1 MKPLFITGTQRDVGK
16 TTLSVGLLRAFQKR
30 GLRVAYTKPLG
41 QRIHTIEGH
50 ELHDDALV
58 VSKIIGQEKTE
69 QADMVMSLTRGRV
82 EKEIFDMKSS
92 QLTEKVKKLC
102 GRLAEEYDA
111 VIVEGMG
118 HVAMGS
124 CLGLSC
130 ADTARV
136 VGAKALLVSP
146 GGIGSTIDEIALCS
160 TFIISRGVEFLG
172 AIVNKVWE
180 EKYDRID
187 AATRKGLAN
196 IGLTSFG
203 TIPFNKFM
211 AYPTMRQVQEL
222 MGGEL
227 VTGESQLDNVVKNT
241 IVAAM
246 EAEHMIH
253 YLRESTLMITP
264 GDRIDNVLAAL
275 GTNQSG
281 DICLPKLSGLLLTGG
296 FRPDEACMKLIKESN
311 LPVILIKGDTYAA
324 ASRFRQK
331 TFKIEPS
338 DEEKIATAVEL
349 VAKYVDVDAILK
361 GLAD

>member
-1 MKPLFITGTQRDVGK
+1 MKPLFITGTQRDIGK
-16 TTLSVGLLRAFQKR
+16 TTLSIGLLRAFQDR

-41 QRIHTIEGH
+41 QRINIVEGQ

-69 QADMVMSLTRGRV
+69 QAGLVMSLGRGRV
-82 EKEIFDMKSS
+82 EKEIFDMNTPE
-92 QLTEKVKKLC
+92 LTAKVEKLC
-102 GRLAEEYDA
+102 RRLVDEYDA

-136 VGAKALLVSP
+136 AGAKAILVSP

-160 TFIISRGVEFLG
+160 TFIVSRGVEFLG
-172 AIVNKVWE
+172 AIINKVWE
-180 EKYDRID
+180 KKYDRID
-187 AATRKGLAN
+187 AATKQGLKN
-196 IGLTSFG
+196 IGMRSFG
-203 TIPFNKFM
+203 TVPYTASM
-211 AYPTMRQVQEL
+211 TCPTMRQVHEL
-222 MGGEL
+222 MRGEL
-227 VTGESQLDNVVKNT
+227 VAGESQLDNVVKNT

-246 EAEHMIH
+246 EARHMISH
-253 YLRESTLMITP
+253 LKESTLMITP

-275 GTNQSG
+275 GANQLG
-281 DICLPKLSGLLLTGG
+281 DICSPLLSGLLLTGG
-296 FRPDEACMKLIKESN
+296 FKPDGVCMNLIKDSK
-311 LPVILIKGDTYAA
+311 LPVILVKENTYAA
-324 ASRFRQK
+324 TSRFRQK

-338 DEEKIATAVEL
+338 DEDKIASAVEL

-361 GLAD
+361 SLAE